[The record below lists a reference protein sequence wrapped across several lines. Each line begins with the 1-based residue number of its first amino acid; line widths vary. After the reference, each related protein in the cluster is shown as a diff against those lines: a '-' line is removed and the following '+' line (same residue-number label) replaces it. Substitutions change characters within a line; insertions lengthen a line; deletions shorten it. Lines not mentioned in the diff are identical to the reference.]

1 MANFS
6 VAPYYAILLFI
17 AILVTLECGCR
28 LGERDLR
35 LDPESAQKGIGAL
48 EGAVYGLLGLL
59 MAFTFSGA
67 SERMNVRR
75 TLIVQETNAIGT
87 AWLRV
92 DLLPADNQLILRPM
106 FRDYVDARI
115 NFYKNIYNE
124 PLAQQESA
132 KSTALQQLIW
142 STTVLALKS
151 MPSQPAGISA
161 LQSLND
167 MIDITTSRQVALQ
180 THPPRIIYQ
189 FLCFLI
195 LVSSMFIGY
204 GMAGGKQ
211 RHWLH
216 SVCYALV
223 MVTALYVI
231 IDFEFP
237 RLGMIRID
245 NVDQVMLQQRQAME

>member
-1 MANFS
+1 MEHFS
-6 VAPYYAILLFI
+6 AAPYYAVLLFV
-17 AILVTLECGCR
+17 AILVALECGRR

-35 LDPESAQKGIGAL
+35 RDPESAQKGISAV

-67 SERMNVRR
+67 ADRMGVRR
-75 TLIVQETNAIGT
+75 ALIVQETNAIGT

-92 DLLPADNQLILRPM
+92 DLLPADSQLILRPM

-115 NFYKNIYNE
+115 AFYKGISNE
-124 PLAQQESA
+124 ELAVQENA
-132 KSTALQQLIW
+132 KATALQQNIW
-142 STTVLALKS
+142 STTILAVKG

-167 MIDITTSRQVALQ
+167 MIDITTTRQVALK
-180 THPPRIIYQ
+180 THPPLIIYEL
-189 FLCFLI
+189 LCFLT
-195 LVSSMFIGY
+195 LVSAVFIGY

-223 MVTALYVI
+223 MVGALYVI

-237 RLGMIRID
+237 RLGLIRID
-245 NVDQVMLQQRQAME
+245 AVDEVMLQQRQAME

>member
-1 MANFS
+1 MNRFS
-6 VAPYYAILLFI
+6 AAPYYAALLFV
-17 AILVTLECGCR
+17 AILVALECGRR

-35 LDPESAQKGIGAL
+35 RDPESAQKGIGAL

-67 SERMNVRR
+67 ADRMGVRR
-75 TLIVQETNAIGT
+75 ALIVQETNAIGT

-92 DLLPADNQLILRPM
+92 DLLPAASQERLRPM
-106 FRDYVDARI
+106 FRDYIDARI
-115 NFYKNIYNE
+115 TFYRNIYHE
-124 PLAQQESA
+124 PVAQQENA
-132 KSTALQQLIW
+132 KATALQQRIW
-142 STTVLALKS
+142 STTVLALKG

-161 LQSLND
+161 LQALND
-167 MIDITTSRQVALQ
+167 MIDITTTRQVALQ

-189 FLCFLI
+189 FLCFLT
-195 LVSSMFIGY
+195 LVSSVFIGY

-237 RLGMIRID
+237 RLGIIRID
-245 NVDQVMLQQRQAME
+245 NVDQIMWQQRQAME